1 MFVLYY
7 SPGSCST
14 AAHIL
19 LEECGADYQAKRV
32 NLAAGEQRTEEYR
45 KINIHGKVP
54 ALEIGDRI
62 ITQNAAIL
70 PFISGQFPESN
81 FTPPDPIDYAKCVEL
96 VGWLASAVHPAF
108 GLALHPERPAGGED
122 IEESTIDLIS
132 KNGHNIFWNNLSEI
146 NYRLEGK
153 TWVMGPQYTFADP
166 YALVF
171 YAWGKRLEQ
180 PMSQLENYT
189 AWKDRMLERP
199 AVRRVLEKENSAL
212 LKAA

>member
-19 LEECGADYQAKRV
+19 LEECGADYQTKRV
-32 NLAAGEQRTEEYR
+32 DLAAGEQRTEEYR

-54 ALEIGDRI
+54 ALEIEDHI

-70 PFISGQFPESN
+70 PFISGQFPKSN
-81 FTPPDPIDYAKCVEL
+81 MTPPDPIDCAKCVEL

-122 IEESTIDLIS
+122 IEESVIDLIS
-132 KNGHNIFWNNLSEI
+132 KNGHNIFWNNLEEI
-146 NYRLEGK
+146 NERLKGK
-153 TWVMGPQYTFADP
+153 NWIMGPQYTFADP
-166 YALVF
+166 YVLVF

-180 PMSQLENYT
+180 PMSQLESYT
-189 AWKDRMLERP
+189 EWKDRMLERP
-199 AVRRVLEKENSAL
+199 AVRRVLERENSAL
-212 LKAA
+212 LKSA

>member
-54 ALEIGDRI
+54 ALEIGDHI

-96 VGWLASAVHPAF
+96 VAWLASAVHPAF
-108 GLALHPERPAGGED
+108 GLALHPALQPVRQLDLLHRDHEPRHQPGIAVDENARLAAAAARAGE
-122 IEESTIDLIS
+122 
-132 KNGHNIFWNNLSEI
+132 H
-146 NYRLEGK
+146 
-153 TWVMGPQYTFADP
+153 
-166 YALVF
+166 
-171 YAWGKRLEQ
+171 
-180 PMSQLENYT
+180 
-189 AWKDRMLERP
+189 LERRAP
-199 AVRRVLEKENSAL
+199 GAPPGGSV
-212 LKAA
+212 AAPLRG